1 MPTCFVIQ
9 PFDKGKFDKRYDD
22 VYEKAIQAAGFD
34 PYRVDRDHGVTVPI
48 ESIETG
54 IRKAE
59 VCFADITENNP
70 NVWYELGFAF
80 AARRPVVMACSEER
94 AGGKFPFDIQHR
106 SIVIYKTDSA
116 SDFTDLSKTLTER
129 IKAIT
134 EREVRLEQLAE
145 ATLTTPVS
153 GLSQPEFMLLAV
165 AANTLFSPTSTVGIY
180 ALKRDAEQTGLNGTG
195 FNLALRRLQVK
206 GFVEITAEYDE
217 HDGEKYD
224 AISLKNS
231 AWDWIDANESRFVL
245 HHSPTN
251 EGVGDPRYREANA

>member
-22 VYEKAIQAAGFD
+22 VYEKAIRAAGFD

-48 ESIETG
+48 ESIESG
-54 IRKAE
+54 IRKSE

-116 SDFTDLSKTLTER
+116 SDFTALSKTLTER
-129 IKAIT
+129 IKAISD
-134 EREVRLEQLAE
+134 REEQLGHLAE
-145 ATLTTPVS
+145 STLITPVS

-165 AANTLFSPTSTVGIY
+165 LASSLFSPASTVGQWS
-180 ALKRDAEQTGLNGTG
+180 AKREAEQAGMTGMG
-195 FNLALRRLQVK
+195 FNLALRRLHAREFIKLSQ
-206 GFVEITAEYDE
+206 EADE
-217 HDGEKYD
+217 RDGEPYT
-224 AISLKNS
+224 AIALRES
-231 AWDWIDANESRFVL
+231 AWDWIDANDSKFIL
-245 HHSPTN
+245 QLPTAK
-251 EGVGDPRYREANA
+251 ETFDPRY

>member
-22 VYEKAIQAAGFD
+22 VYEQAIQAAGFD

-80 AARRPVVMACSEER
+80 AARRPVVMACSEDR

-116 SDFTDLSKTLTER
+116 SDFTALSRTLTEK

-134 EREVRLEQLAE
+134 ERVERLDQLAE
-145 ATLTTPVS
+145 STLITPVN

-165 AANTLFSPTSTVGIY
+165 LANSLFSPSSTVSVHAI
-180 ALKRDAEQTGLNGTG
+180 KRDVDQAGLNGTG
-195 FNLALRRLQVK
+195 FNLALRRLDVK
-206 GFVEITAEYDE
+206 GFVAFTSEYDE
-217 HDGEKYD
+217 HSSENYSV
-224 AISLKNS
+224 ISLQNS
-231 AWDWIDANESRFVL
+231 AWDWIDANESKFIL
-245 HHSPTN
+245 HHSAPSVV
-251 EGVGDPRYREANA
+251 GGDPRY

>member
-22 VYEKAIQAAGFD
+22 VYETAIRAAGFD

-48 ESIETG
+48 ESIESG

-116 SDFTDLSKTLTER
+116 SDFTVLSKTLTEK
-129 IKAIT
+129 IKAISDRD
-134 EREVRLEQLAE
+134 EQLGQLAE
-145 ATLTTPVS
+145 SALITPVS

-165 AANTLFSPTSTVGIY
+165 LASSLFSPTSTVSQWQT
-180 ALKRDAEQTGLNGTG
+180 KRDAEQAGMTGMG
-195 FNLALRRLQVK
+195 FNLALRRLQTK
-206 GFVEITAEYDE
+206 DFIKTTEETDDR
-217 HDGEKYD
+217 DGEQYT
-224 AISLKNS
+224 AISLRDS
-231 AWDWIDANESRFVL
+231 AWDWIDANDSKFILQQPTDKETVDARF
-245 HHSPTN
+245 
-251 EGVGDPRYREANA
+251 